1 LQRLVI
7 QRPDRSHFQNCHH
20 FFDEGGSW
28 TSSLAAPAN
37 STACTPPHA
46 PQNAVNISG
55 TWPDGSVV
63 LLDPLRD
70 RLLQSRAN
78 PNLMR
83 LLDIDDALL
92 KPYLRDQEEK
102 ERLL

>member
-1 LQRLVI
+1 M
-7 QRPDRSHFQNCHH
+7 
-20 FFDEGGSW
+20 
-28 TSSLAAPAN
+28 
-37 STACTPPHA
+37 
-46 PQNAVNISG
+46 NISG